1 MKGKIFNAQE
11 VQAIIAGNK
20 TQFREVIKAQPNSE
34 INPVYLKECNSWQW
48 ATKESRREC
57 PYQVGQKIFVKE
69 SFDYREHYSIGNYD
83 HYTAW
88 KKRPASKMKQEHS
101 RLTLEI
107 TDVKVERL
115 AEISKEDAIK
125 EGATSRPNCHGYA
138 NRYEGWCMN
147 WNKVGEASKW
157 ASNRKTL
164 SESDVCMGS
173 AQYAFGNFWNST
185 HKKPKEKFDANP
197 FVWVVDFKI
206 NK

>member
-57 PYQVGQKIFVKE
+57 PYKVGQKIFVKE
-69 SFDYREHYSIGNYD
+69 VFCKSIFGKAIYKD
-83 HYTAW
+83 EEKEIRGFGGKEVVVKW
-88 KKRPASKMKQEHS
+88 KPAQHMKQEHS

-107 TDVKVERL
+107 TSIKVERL
-115 AEISKEDAIK
+115 QDISYEDAIK
-125 EGATSRPNCHGYA
+125 EGV
-138 NRYEGWCMN
+138 
-147 WNKVGEASKW
+147 WNIQEKGSPRSWDVINAF
-157 ASNRKTL
+157 RK
-164 SESDVCMGS
+164 S
-173 AQYAFGNFWNST
+173 WNAT
-185 HKKPKEKFDANP
+185 HKKPEEKFEANP